1 MMNCLNRCKPL
12 LGTYVE
18 VSIKAELSEDDLLDL
33 SIDAFDA
40 INDVHNLLGFHDP
53 QSELSKVNRLAATE
67 CVAVSTPMREVLE
80 TALMISHAS
89 NGLFDITVAPT
100 LIRQGSLPNLH
111 QDSIVS
117 STGVSGEKSG
127 GNWQSIV
134 LTDAGV
140 EFLAPVLIDLG
151 GIAKGYAVDQAIK
164 SVLRGSKAQGI
175 DITVNAGGDLY
186 MSQWQERSVAVRLP
200 DSPSSHLDLPMLA
213 PAVATSA
220 CYYSD
225 SVGGDGQRQSVMI
238 DPRKAAAVDQ
248 SYSVSVFAQS
258 CIIADALT
266 KLAFLHPEDG
276 ALIQSLGGQ
285 GLIMNQAG
293 EVNLL

>member
-18 VSIKAELSEDDLLDL
+18 VSIEADLSEDDLLDL
-33 SIDAFDA
+33 SIEAFDA
-40 INDVHNLLGFHDP
+40 INDVHNLLGFHNP
-53 QSELSKVNRLAATE
+53 QSELSKVNRLAASE
-67 CVAVSTPMREVLE
+67 CVAVSTSMREVLKA
-80 TALMISHAS
+80 ALMISHAS
-89 NGLFDITVAPT
+89 NGLFDVTVAPT

-111 QDSIVS
+111 QDSIVC
-117 STGVSGEKSG
+117 GA
-127 GNWQSIV
+127 GNWQSIE
-134 LTDAGV
+134 LTDDGV
-140 EFLAPVLIDLG
+140 HFLNPVLIDLG

-164 SVLRGSKAQGI
+164 RVLRGPHAQDI

-200 DSPSSHLDLPMLA
+200 DSPNSHLDLPMLA

-220 CYYSD
+220 CYFSD
-225 SVGGDGQRQSVMI
+225 AAGDDGRRQSVMI
-238 DPRKAAAVDQ
+238 DPRKATAVDNT
-248 SYSVSVFAQS
+248 YSVSVYAQS

-266 KLAFLHPEDG
+266 KLAFLNPEDG

-293 EVNLL
+293 QVNLL